1 MLNSPDQCYLDTEF
15 VLNNTFAENLYD
27 KAASLS
33 FQTKLIPKLLKL
45 YPDVPALGSPYNPVN
60 VSKDDRFYG
69 PTNQY
74 KRLASICGDAIFQ
87 SVRRLLLDA
96 YIAKDKEYPAYN
108 YLFTANTPG
117 AEPALGVYHSSEIPF
132 GTLRRRLFESL
143 KKLPPMQF

>member
-74 KRLASICGDAIFQ
+74 KRLASIYGDGLLQ
-87 SVRRLLLDA
+87 SGRRLLLDA
-96 YIAKDKEYPAYN
+96 YIAKDKEYLA
-108 YLFTANTPG
+108 
-117 AEPALGVYHSSEIPF
+117 
-132 GTLRRRLFESL
+132 
-143 KKLPPMQF
+143 